1 MKSLYELKLGSY
13 TNRNKISELLD
24 INLTGW
30 SAVGINRVDDKVL
43 LWVNLDKD
51 VSQAQYNDG
60 FLDKSPIFQ
69 WESQTKQTEESK
81 DIQAIINKE
90 VEVHLF
96 CRISN
101 VGPHTYMGKLKHMRH
116 ESSEPVKIFFKSID
130 FDPSIKLCAEIINH
144 SPSRNRL

>member
-1 MKSLYELKLGSY
+1 MSFGDIKVGSY
-13 TNRNKISELLD
+13 TNREKIGNMLG

-30 SAVGINRVDDKVL
+30 NAVGINRLGDRVL

-69 WESQTKQTEESK
+69 WESQTKQTEKSK
-81 DIQAIINKE
+81 DIKAIINKE

-130 FDPSIKLCAEIINH
+130 FDPSIKLCAQIINH